1 MLEFFFFFLVVLSSS
16 LSCPCNGGSWQSYN
30 VLFVFAHYSCEYEF
44 TLVIITHLVLTV
56 MSILKSCEESFGL
69 FFWKPVVAMSLVLCF
84 MNYIHF
90 WKDAYVLFSLIYF
103 LFVCRHNWHCG
114 LHKLWWYE
122 ACSKSSSFNYGVIS
136 SDVRPCFLMITRV
149 YFVFSSADQKT
160 WWLWV

>member
-1 MLEFFFFFLVVLSSS
+1 MLLEFFFWWSNCRLYLVPAMGALDRVIMFCLSSLIIPVNMSLLYHYS
-16 LSCPCNGGSWQSYN
+16 LS
-30 VLFVFAHYSCEYEF
+30 
-44 TLVIITHLVLTV
+44 ID